1 MSEEQVNGSESRSYS
16 GSGSSGG
23 SSTAQLMLPFA
34 SRRIEPTILV
44 VLNEMDR
51 RYRKSCI
58 EKDIE
63 FGEAFL
69 KETRAQRLG
78 CSVRDIECMLNY
90 ERNRHLA
97 EEAIAMRLD
106 SWATDPATRVDW
118 EMINKRAAIKQQE
131 LADDF
136 AAFRKRRLETLP
148 VEEKSKRRKA
158 V

>member
-1 MSEEQVNGSESRSYS
+1 MDSEKQLIEHS
-16 GSGSSGG
+16 GSPDCSS
-23 SSTAQLMLPFA
+23 SAQLTLTFG
-34 SRRIEPTILV
+34 SRRIEPAVLV
-44 VLNEMDR
+44 KLTDTDR
-51 RYRKSCI
+51 HYRQSCI
-58 EKDIE
+58 NKDTE

-97 EEAIAMRLD
+97 EEAVAMRLP
-106 SWATDPATRVDW
+106 SWATDPVTYIDW
-118 EMINKRAAIKQQE
+118 QTINERAKIKQQE

-136 AAFRKRRLETLP
+136 AAFRERRRESLLIEDKT
-148 VEEKSKRRKA
+148 KRRKT

>member
-1 MSEEQVNGSESRSYS
+1 MAEDSTEHL
-16 GSGSSGG
+16 GSSDR
-23 SSTAQLMLPFA
+23 SSPAQLMLPFD
-34 SRRIEPTILV
+34 SRRIQPPVLV
-44 VLNEMDR
+44 RLSETDQ
-51 RYRKSCI
+51 RYRESCI

-78 CSVRDIECMLNY
+78 CSVRDIECMMNY

-97 EEAIAMRLD
+97 EEAIAMRLP
-106 SWATDPATRVDW
+106 SWSTDPVTYIDW
-118 EMINKRAAIKQQE
+118 ETINARAKIREKE

-136 AAFRKRRLETLP
+136 AAFRQRRRDPLP
-148 VEEKSKRRKA
+148 VEAKRRKA